1 MLPIAPPFAD
11 YIVTLA
17 TYCSSSWI
25 ATNSENAKA
34 NARIAATLEAQFP
47 GLVIRL
53 ATRGKIT
60 GPNNDIVALI
70 GEFIDGI
77 WMIVASR

>member
-1 MLPIAPPFAD
+1 MLSLASPFAD
-11 YIVTLA
+11 YVVTLA
-17 TYCSSSWI
+17 TYSSSTWI
-25 ATNSENAKA
+25 AANSENAKA
-34 NARIAATLEAQFP
+34 NARLAATLEAQFP

-70 GEFIDGI
+70 GEFIDGL